1 MPEVVR
7 ADPGRVD
14 TAHGRRSGKEAPAL
28 SEGGTGR
35 LPGTGIALSTGNP
48 ACGIAVTMV
57 M

>member
-28 SEGGTGR
+28 SGAGTGR

-48 ACGIAVTMV
+48 ARGIAVTMV